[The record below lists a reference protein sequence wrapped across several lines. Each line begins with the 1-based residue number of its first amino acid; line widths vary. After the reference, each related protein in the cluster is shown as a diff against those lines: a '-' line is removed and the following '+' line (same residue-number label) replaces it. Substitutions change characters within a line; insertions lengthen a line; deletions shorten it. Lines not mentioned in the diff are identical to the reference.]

1 MAESDSQLR
10 LCSHLVKLVRED
22 SGGVSET
29 VLLEEIFP
37 EGAALAAENS
47 YSEGAVVRI
56 ETEGFKASA
65 AVEDCTLREDDYR
78 VEVRFLEGL
87 RWSPER
93 WRPDHLYRPPARA
106 KTRKASGGSP

>member
-10 LCSHLVKLVRED
+10 LCSHLVRLVRED
-22 SGGVSET
+22 RGGVSQT

-37 EGAALAAENS
+37 EGATLAAEEF
-47 YSEGAVVRI
+47 YPAGAAVRI
-56 ETEGFKASA
+56 EAEDFKASA
-65 AVEDCTLREDDYR
+65 AVENCTLREDGYR
-78 VEVRFLEGL
+78 VEVRFLEGV

-106 KTRKASGGSP
+106 KIKKASGGSP